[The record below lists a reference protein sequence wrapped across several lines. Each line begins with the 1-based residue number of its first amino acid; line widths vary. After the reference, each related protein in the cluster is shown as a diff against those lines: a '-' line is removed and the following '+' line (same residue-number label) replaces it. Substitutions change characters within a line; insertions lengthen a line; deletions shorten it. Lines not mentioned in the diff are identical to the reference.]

1 MPLSFTQLASYRRCP
16 RQYEYCYIKKIPKRV
31 SLGEAFGS
39 AVHNT
44 LKRWG
49 EREIDPTSLKLRGAG
64 NCELL
69 AGRSLGEGWRMKNVE
84 TQLEMFAEEKAPQDS
99 SLTLQSLATIWH
111 ENFPL
116 NAFPTRVE
124 ADAARMRG
132 EELMTLFYAWWSEKP
147 RTVVAVEKGFSVE
160 MSNDKKSQI
169 INRQSQIVLTGRFD
183 RIERTSDGLHVI
195 DFKTS
200 QPRTQVEVDADLQ
213 LSIYALATL
222 EDFGEL
228 PVALSLLH
236 ITEDGVLE
244 IRTTRNENQVRD
256 AVKQITAIHGRIT
269 EKDFRPTPAVPIC
282 KYCPYRGVCDVAA
295 V

>member
-1 MPLSFTQLASYRRCP
+1 MPLSFTQLSTYRRCP
-16 RQYEYCYIKKIPKRV
+16 RQYEYCYIKKIPKGI
-31 SLGEAFGS
+31 SPGEAFGS

-49 EREIDPTSLKLRGAG
+49 EREMSNEKLAMS
-64 NCELL
+64 ND
-69 AGRSLGEGWRMKNVE
+69 AK
-84 TQLEMFAEEKAPQDS
+84 QLEMFSEVSVTS
-99 SLTLQSLATIWH
+99 STELSLQSLEKIWH

-116 NAFPTRVE
+116 NAFATRVE

-132 EELMTLFYAWWSEKP
+132 EELMTFFYTWWSGRP
-147 RTVVAVEKGFSVE
+147 REVVAVEKGFSVAI
-160 MSNDKKSQI
+160 SNEKLATS
-169 INRQSQIVLTGRFD
+169 NIVITGRFD
-183 RIERTSDGLHVI
+183 RIERTPEGLHVI

-200 QPRTQVEVDADLQ
+200 KPRTQAEVDADLQ

-228 PVALSLLH
+228 PAVLSLLH

-244 IRTTRNENQVRD
+244 IQTTRNESQVRD
-256 AVKQITAIHGRIT
+256 AVKQIGAIHGRIL
-269 EKDFRPTPAVPIC
+269 EKDFVPTPTVEKC
-282 KYCPYRGVCDVAA
+282 KWCPYRGVCDVAA

>member
-16 RQYEYCYIKKIPKRV
+16 RQYEYCYVKKIPKGI

-49 EREIDPTSLKLRGAG
+49 EKEIENGELRIE
-64 NCELL
+64 NES
-69 AGRSLGEGWRMKNVE
+69 R
-84 TQLEMFAEEKAPQDS
+84 QLEMFASQNTSPTSVLSEELLLK
-99 SLTLQSLATIWH
+99 IWH

-116 NAFPTRVE
+116 GSFTTRVE
-124 ADAARMRG
+124 ADTARMRG
-132 EELMTLFYAWWSEKP
+132 EELMRMFYEWWSE
-147 RTVVAVEKGFSVE
+147 RSRIVVAVEKGFSVTVSKE
-160 MSNDKKSQI
+160 QVASSN
-169 INRQSQIVLTGRFD
+169 IVITGRFD
-183 RIERTSDGLHVI
+183 RIEKTPEGLHVI

-200 QPRTQVEVDADLQ
+200 QPRTQAEVDADLQ

-228 PVALSLLH
+228 PAALSLLH
-236 ITEDGVLE
+236 ITEDGILE

-256 AVKQITAIHGRIT
+256 AIKQITAIHGRIT
-269 EKDFRPTPAVPIC
+269 EKGFRPTPAVEKC
-282 KYCPYRGVCDVAA
+282 RSCPYRGICDVAA